1 MNPILCVADG
11 DQVRNINCAVGVA
24 PRSHLDFILTINAQ
38 GALGLL
44 IEPQEGATLGAPLTR
59 HFDTL
64 INANHLSGVVVD
76 IGSFMEAALL
86 RGVFDVGTIG
96 YIVITH
102 VFARL
107 GELSVMFEGQDDSL
121 LLKFSFQAPDGPEYC
136 GRMVL
141 SEEEAE
147 AYFDFT
153 DDTVE
158 IPEPMPH
165 WVDEGLADGAT
176 IP

>member
-1 MNPILCVADG
+1 MTPVLYAADG
-11 DQVRNINCAVGVA
+11 NQIKTINCASGVA
-24 PRSHLDFILTINAQ
+24 PKSEFELLLTVHDAVLKLLVVPKDDM
-38 GALGLL
+38 ALL
-44 IEPQEGATLGAPLTR
+44 APLTR
-59 HFDTL
+59 AFDAPIRPEYFRGTV
-64 INANHLSGVVVD
+64 ADVE
-76 IGSFMEAALL
+76 SFTDAVRI
-86 RGVFDVGTIG
+86 RGELGLG
-96 YIVITH
+96 
-102 VFARL
+102 RL
-107 GELSVMFEGQDDSL
+107 GPLLVAQVLAQRGELDVMFESTGYCL
-121 LLKFSFQAPDGPEYC
+121 LLEFTFRAPDGPEYC

-165 WVDEGLADGAT
+165 WIDEGLADGAT